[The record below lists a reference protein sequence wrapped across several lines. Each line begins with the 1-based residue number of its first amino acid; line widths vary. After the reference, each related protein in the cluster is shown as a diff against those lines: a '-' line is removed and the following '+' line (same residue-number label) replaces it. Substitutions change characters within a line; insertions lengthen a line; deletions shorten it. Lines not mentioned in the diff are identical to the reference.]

1 MIKITGDKMQ
11 LHSERLILRQVR
23 SSDLNDLFRIYG
35 DPATNRF
42 NPAGPHPDINHS
54 HAVLEGW
61 LEHWQTHG
69 FGNWAVSRADRPD
82 EIIGFGGV
90 RIVHYDTFTINNL
103 GYRLAVEAW
112 GQGYATEF
120 ASTALR
126 YGFDTLKLD
135 DVSAVVRKNHTA
147 SQKVLTKCGLEF
159 VREVHDVKDA
169 PPSLLYTLTRNRYRI
184 EGQ

>member
-1 MIKITGDKMQ
+1 MIKITGDKME
-11 LHSERLILRQVR
+11 LHSERLILRKVK

-35 DPATNRF
+35 NPATNSF

-82 EIIGFGGV
+82 EILGFGGV

-120 ASTALR
+120 ASTALH
-126 YGFDTLKLD
+126 YGFEALKLD
-135 DVSAVVRKNHTA
+135 EVSAVVRKNHTA

-159 VREVHDVKDA
+159 VREVNDVKDA
-169 PPSLLYTLTRNRYRI
+169 PPSLLYTLKRSRYRI
-184 EGQ
+184 KDR